1 MDKPFLRLLDKIE
14 EYEYKSLVWGDIHG
28 SLSEDDVIRFA
39 EELCGE
45 DCEADKLLDDLINKG
60 DLETLRK
67 KKKEYVD
74 IMNDLRLDLNQINN
88 GITLLDEN
96 EQIQVISKFNV
107 IEKEFKTYVKL
118 QATLKT
124 RKNVVILSE
133 FQGQLKNLFVIE
145 GQLVKKG
152 ALLAEINDSGLEEQL
167 DQMLIQANFTKDNF
181 DRVKRLWEK
190 NIGSEM
196 QFLKAKSDFEKSKKM
211 VEQIRDQLSKTKIYA
226 PFNGEI
232 DEIISNL
239 GSNLVPG
246 SPILRVVNL
255 DIIYAEA
262 QVPEKYVSSIS
273 LGTEA
278 IVSIPLLNKEVTS
291 KIVQTGNFINPNNRT
306 FRIEAP
312 VENKDK
318 RIKQNLNARI
328 KIKNYSNSKAKVVP
342 LRVLREDASGKPYL
356 YKLVTTDKKDIF
368 LTVKSFVEIGNSY
381 NEEIEITTGL
391 SLGDVIVLEGANNVE
406 DNQRVRVIE

>member
-1 MDKPFLRLLDKIE
+1 MKKLIITLSLILL
-14 EYEYKSLVWGDIHG
+14 
-28 SLSEDDVIRFA
+28 LSCNSSRNSSIN
-39 EELCGE
+39 
-45 DCEADKLLDDLINKG
+45 DLINKG
-60 DLETLRK
+60 DLETLKK

-74 IMNDLRLDLNQINN
+74 LMNDLRLDLNEINN
-88 GITLLDEN
+88 GIMLLDEN

-107 IEKEFKTYVKL
+107 IEKEFTTYVEL
-118 QATLKT
+118 QANLKS

-133 FQGQLKNLFVIE
+133 FQGALKNFFVRE

-152 ALLAEINDSGLEEQL
+152 ELLAEINDSGLKEQL
-167 DQMLIQANFTKDNF
+167 DQMLIQANYTKDNF
-181 DRVKRLWEK
+181 DRIKRLWEK

-196 QFLKAKSDFEKSKKM
+196 QFLKAKSDFETNNKM

-226 PFNGEI
+226 PFDGEI

-246 SPILRVVNL
+246 SPIVRVVNL

-262 QVPEKYVSSIS
+262 QVPEKYVSSIE

-278 IVSIPLLNKEVTS
+278 LVSIPLLNEEVTS
-291 KIVQTGNFINPNNRT
+291 KIVQSGNFINPNNRT
-306 FRIEAP
+306 FRVEAP

-328 KIKNYSNSKAKVVP
+328 KIKNYGNIKALVVP
-342 LRVLREDASGKPYL
+342 LRAIREDASGRPFI
-356 YKLVTTDKKDIF
+356 YKLVETDKKDIL
-368 LTVKSFVEIGNSY
+368 LTVKIFVETGAN
-381 NEEIEITTGL
+381 NDEEIEITKGL
-391 SLGDVIVLEGANNVE
+391 SIGDIIVLEGANNVE

>member
-1 MDKPFLRLLDKIE
+1 MKKLIITLSLILL
-14 EYEYKSLVWGDIHG
+14 
-28 SLSEDDVIRFA
+28 LSCNSSRNSSIN
-39 EELCGE
+39 
-45 DCEADKLLDDLINKG
+45 DLINKG
-60 DLETLRK
+60 DLETLKK

-74 IMNDLRLDLNQINN
+74 LMNDLRLDLNEINN
-88 GITLLDEN
+88 GIMLLDEN

-107 IEKEFKTYVKL
+107 IEKEFTTYVEL
-118 QATLKT
+118 QANLKS

-133 FQGQLKNLFVIE
+133 FQGALKNLFVRE

-152 ALLAEINDSGLEEQL
+152 KLLAEINDSGLKEQL
-167 DQMLIQANFTKDNF
+167 DQMLIQANYTKDNF

-196 QFLKAKSDFEKSKKM
+196 QFLKAKSDFETNNKM

-226 PFNGEI
+226 PFDGEI

-246 SPILRVVNL
+246 SSILRVVNL

-262 QVPEKYVSSIS
+262 QVPEKYVSSIE

-278 IVSIPLLNKEVTS
+278 LVSIPLLNKEVTS
-291 KIVQTGNFINPNNRT
+291 KIVQSGNFINPNNRT
-306 FRIEAP
+306 FRVEAP

-328 KIKNYSNSKAKVVP
+328 KIKNYSNIKALVVP
-342 LRVLREDASGKPYL
+342 LRVIREDASGRPFI
-356 YKLVTTDKKDIF
+356 YKLAETDKKDIL
-368 LTVKSFVEIGNSY
+368 LTVKIFVETGAN
-381 NEEIEITTGL
+381 NDEEIEITKGL
-391 SLGDVIVLEGANNVE
+391 SIGDIIVLEGANNVE
-406 DNQRVRVIE
+406 DKQRVRVIE

>member
-1 MDKPFLRLLDKIE
+1 MKKLIITLSLILL
-14 EYEYKSLVWGDIHG
+14 
-28 SLSEDDVIRFA
+28 LSCNSSRNSSIN
-39 EELCGE
+39 
-45 DCEADKLLDDLINKG
+45 DLINKG
-60 DLETLRK
+60 DLETLKK

-74 IMNDLRLDLNQINN
+74 LMNDLRLDLNDINN
-88 GITLLDEN
+88 GIMLLDEN

-107 IEKEFKTYVKL
+107 IEKEFTTYVEL
-118 QATLKT
+118 QANLKS

-133 FQGQLKNLFVIE
+133 FQGALKNLFVRE

-152 ALLAEINDSGLEEQL
+152 KLLAEINDSGLKEQL
-167 DQMLIQANFTKDNF
+167 DQMLIQANYTKDNF

-196 QFLKAKSDFEKSKKM
+196 QFLKAKSDFETNNKM

-226 PFNGEI
+226 PFDGEI

-246 SPILRVVNL
+246 SSILRVVNL

-262 QVPEKYVSSIS
+262 QVPEKYVSSIE

-278 IVSIPLLNKEVTS
+278 LVSIPLLNKEVTS
-291 KIVQTGNFINPNNRT
+291 KIVQSGNFINPNNRT
-306 FRIEAP
+306 FRVEAP

-328 KIKNYSNSKAKVVP
+328 KIKNYSNIKALVVP
-342 LRVLREDASGKPYL
+342 LRVIREDASGRPFI
-356 YKLVTTDKKDIF
+356 YKLVETDKKDVL
-368 LTVKSFVEIGNSY
+368 LTVKIFVETGAN
-381 NEEIEITTGL
+381 NDEEIEITKGL
-391 SLGDVIVLEGANNVE
+391 SIGDIIVLEGANNVE

>member
-1 MDKPFLRLLDKIE
+1 MKKLIITLSLILL
-14 EYEYKSLVWGDIHG
+14 
-28 SLSEDDVIRFA
+28 LSCNSSRNSSIN
-39 EELCGE
+39 
-45 DCEADKLLDDLINKG
+45 DLINKG
-60 DLETLRK
+60 DLETLKK

-74 IMNDLRLDLNQINN
+74 LMNDLRLDLNEINN
-88 GITLLDEN
+88 GIMLLDEN

-107 IEKEFKTYVKL
+107 IEKEFTTYVEL
-118 QATLKT
+118 QANLKS

-133 FQGQLKNLFVIE
+133 FQGALKNFFVRE

-152 ALLAEINDSGLEEQL
+152 ELLAEINDSGLKEQL
-167 DQMLIQANFTKDNF
+167 DQMLIQANYTKDNF

-196 QFLKAKSDFEKSKKM
+196 QFLKAKSDFETNNKM

-226 PFNGEI
+226 PFDGEI

-262 QVPEKYVSSIS
+262 QVPEKYVSSIE

-278 IVSIPLLNKEVTS
+278 LVSIPLLNKEVTS
-291 KIVQTGNFINPNNRT
+291 KIVQSGNFINPNNRT
-306 FRIEAP
+306 FRVEAP

-328 KIKNYSNSKAKVVP
+328 KIKNYSNIKALVVP
-342 LRVLREDASGKPYL
+342 LRVIREDASGRPFI
-356 YKLVTTDKKDIF
+356 YKLVETDKKDVL
-368 LTVKSFVEIGNSY
+368 LTVKIFVETGAN
-381 NEEIEITTGL
+381 NDEEIEITKGL
-391 SLGDVIVLEGANNVE
+391 SIGDIIVLEGANNVE

>member
-1 MDKPFLRLLDKIE
+1 MKKLIITLSLILL
-14 EYEYKSLVWGDIHG
+14 
-28 SLSEDDVIRFA
+28 LSCNSSRNSSIN
-39 EELCGE
+39 
-45 DCEADKLLDDLINKG
+45 DLINKG
-60 DLETLRK
+60 DLETLKK

-74 IMNDLRLDLNQINN
+74 LMNDLRLDLNDINN
-88 GITLLDEN
+88 GIMLLDEN

-107 IEKEFKTYVKL
+107 IEKEFTTYVEL
-118 QATLKT
+118 QANLKS

-133 FQGQLKNLFVIE
+133 FQGALKNLFVRE

-152 ALLAEINDSGLEEQL
+152 ELLAEINDSGLKEQL
-167 DQMLIQANFTKDNF
+167 DQMLIQANYTKDNF

-196 QFLKAKSDFEKSKKM
+196 QFLKAKSDFETNNKM

-226 PFNGEI
+226 PFDGEI

-246 SPILRVVNL
+246 SSILRVVNL

-262 QVPEKYVSSIS
+262 QVPEKYVSSIE

-278 IVSIPLLNKEVTS
+278 LVSIPLLNKEVTS
-291 KIVQTGNFINPNNRT
+291 KIVQSGNFINPNNRT
-306 FRIEAP
+306 FRVEAP

-328 KIKNYSNSKAKVVP
+328 KIKNYSNIKALVVP
-342 LRVLREDASGKPYL
+342 LRVIREDASGRPFI
-356 YKLVTTDKKDIF
+356 YKLVETDKKDIL
-368 LTVKSFVEIGNSY
+368 LTVKIFVETGAN
-381 NEEIEITTGL
+381 NDEEIEITKGL
-391 SLGDVIVLEGANNVE
+391 SIGDIIVLEGANNVE
-406 DNQRVRVIE
+406 DKQRVRVIE

>member
-1 MDKPFLRLLDKIE
+1 MKKLIITLSLILL
-14 EYEYKSLVWGDIHG
+14 
-28 SLSEDDVIRFA
+28 LSCNSSRNSSIN
-39 EELCGE
+39 
-45 DCEADKLLDDLINKG
+45 DLINKG
-60 DLETLRK
+60 DLETLKK

-74 IMNDLRLDLNQINN
+74 LMNDLRLDLNDINN
-88 GITLLDEN
+88 GIMLLDEN

-107 IEKEFKTYVKL
+107 IEKEFTTYVEL
-118 QATLKT
+118 QANLKS

-133 FQGQLKNLFVIE
+133 FQGALKNFFVRE

-152 ALLAEINDSGLEEQL
+152 ELLAEINDSGLKEQL
-167 DQMLIQANFTKDNF
+167 DQMLIQANYTKDNF

-196 QFLKAKSDFEKSKKM
+196 QFLKAKSDFETNNKM

-226 PFNGEI
+226 PFDGEI

-262 QVPEKYVSSIS
+262 QVPEKYVSSIE

-278 IVSIPLLNKEVTS
+278 LVSIPLLNKEVTS
-291 KIVQTGNFINPNNRT
+291 KIVQSGNFINPNNRT
-306 FRIEAP
+306 FRVEAP

-328 KIKNYSNSKAKVVP
+328 KIKNYSNITALVVP
-342 LRVLREDASGKPYL
+342 LRVIREDASGRPFI
-356 YKLVTTDKKDIF
+356 YKLVETDKKDIL
-368 LTVKSFVEIGNSY
+368 LTVKIFVETGAN
-381 NEEIEITTGL
+381 NDEEIEITKGL
-391 SLGDVIVLEGANNVE
+391 SIGDIIVLEGANNVE

>member
-1 MDKPFLRLLDKIE
+1 MKKIIITLSLTLLI
-14 EYEYKSLVWGDIHG
+14 SCNSSRNSSIN
-28 SLSEDDVIRFA
+28 
-39 EELCGE
+39 
-45 DCEADKLLDDLINKG
+45 DLINKG
-60 DLETLRK
+60 DLETLKK

-74 IMNDLRLDLNQINN
+74 LMNDLRLDLNDINN
-88 GITLLDEN
+88 GIMLLDEN

-107 IEKEFKTYVKL
+107 IEKEFTTYVEL
-118 QATLKT
+118 QANLKS

-133 FQGQLKNLFVIE
+133 FQGTLENLFVRE
-145 GQLVKKG
+145 GQHVKRG
-152 ALLAEINDSGLEEQL
+152 ELLAEINDSGLKEQL
-167 DQMLIQANFTKDNF
+167 DQMLIQANYTKDNF

-196 QFLKAKSDFEKSKKM
+196 QFLKAKSDFETSNKM

-226 PFNGEI
+226 PFDGEI

-255 DIIYAEA
+255 DKIYAEA
-262 QVPEKYVSSIS
+262 QVPEKYVSSIE

-278 IVSIPLLNKEVTS
+278 LVSIPLLNKEVTS
-291 KIVQTGNFINPNNRT
+291 KIVQSGNFINPNNRT
-306 FRIEAP
+306 FRVEAP
-312 VENKDK
+312 VENQDK

-328 KIKNYSNSKAKVVP
+328 KIKNYINLKALVVP
-342 LRVLREDASGKPYL
+342 LRVIREDASGNPFI
-356 YKLVTTDKKDIF
+356 YKLATTDKKDVF
-368 LTVKSFVEIGNSY
+368 LTVKIFVETGAN
-381 NEEIEITTGL
+381 NDEEIEITKGL
-391 SLGDVIVLEGANNVE
+391 SIGDIIVLEGANNVE

>member
-1 MDKPFLRLLDKIE
+1 MKKLIITLSLILL
-14 EYEYKSLVWGDIHG
+14 
-28 SLSEDDVIRFA
+28 LSCNSSRNSSIN
-39 EELCGE
+39 
-45 DCEADKLLDDLINKG
+45 DLINKG
-60 DLETLRK
+60 DLETLKK

-74 IMNDLRLDLNQINN
+74 LMNDLRLDLNNINN
-88 GITLLDEN
+88 GIMLLDEN

-107 IEKEFKTYVKL
+107 IEKEFTTYVEL
-118 QATLKT
+118 QANLKS
-124 RKNVVILSE
+124 RRNVIILSE
-133 FQGQLKNLFVIE
+133 FQGTLRNLFVRE

-152 ALLAEINDSGLEEQL
+152 ELLAEINDSGLKEQL
-167 DQMLIQANFTKDNF
+167 DQMLIQANYTKDNF

-196 QFLKAKSDFEKSKKM
+196 QFLKAKSDFETNNKM

-226 PFNGEI
+226 PFDGEI

-262 QVPEKYVSSIS
+262 QVPEKYVSSIE

-278 IVSIPLLNKEVTS
+278 LVSIPLLNKEVTS
-291 KIVQTGNFINPNNRT
+291 KIVQSGNFINPNNRT
-306 FRIEAP
+306 FRVEAP

-328 KIKNYSNSKAKVVP
+328 KIKNYSNIKALVVP
-342 LRVLREDASGKPYL
+342 LRVIREDASGRPFI
-356 YKLVTTDKKDIF
+356 YKLVETDKKDIL
-368 LTVKSFVEIGNSY
+368 LTVKIFVETGAN
-381 NEEIEITTGL
+381 NDEEIEITKGL
-391 SLGDVIVLEGANNVE
+391 SIGDIIVLEGANNVE

>member
-1 MDKPFLRLLDKIE
+1 MKKLIITLSLILL
-14 EYEYKSLVWGDIHG
+14 
-28 SLSEDDVIRFA
+28 LSCNSSRNSSIN
-39 EELCGE
+39 
-45 DCEADKLLDDLINKG
+45 DLINKG
-60 DLETLRK
+60 DLETLKK

-74 IMNDLRLDLNQINN
+74 LMNDLRLDLNDINN
-88 GITLLDEN
+88 GIMLLDEN

-107 IEKEFKTYVKL
+107 IEKEFTTYVEL
-118 QATLKT
+118 QANLKS

-133 FQGQLKNLFVIE
+133 FQGALKNLFVRE

-152 ALLAEINDSGLEEQL
+152 ELLAEINDSGLKEQL
-167 DQMLIQANFTKDNF
+167 DQMLIQANYTKDNF

-196 QFLKAKSDFEKSKKM
+196 QFLKAKSDFETNNKM

-226 PFNGEI
+226 PFDGEI

-262 QVPEKYVSSIS
+262 QVPEKYVSSIE

-278 IVSIPLLNKEVTS
+278 LVSIPLLNEEVTS
-291 KIVQTGNFINPNNRT
+291 KIVQSGNFINPNNRT
-306 FRIEAP
+306 FRVEAP

-328 KIKNYSNSKAKVVP
+328 KIKNYGNIKALVVP
-342 LRVLREDASGKPYL
+342 LRAIREDASGRPFI
-356 YKLVTTDKKDIF
+356 YKLVETDKKDIL
-368 LTVKSFVEIGNSY
+368 LTVKIFVETGAN
-381 NEEIEITTGL
+381 NDEEIEITKGL
-391 SLGDVIVLEGANNVE
+391 SIGDIIVLEGANNVE

>member
-1 MDKPFLRLLDKIE
+1 MKKLIITLSLILL
-14 EYEYKSLVWGDIHG
+14 
-28 SLSEDDVIRFA
+28 LSCNSSRNSSIN
-39 EELCGE
+39 
-45 DCEADKLLDDLINKG
+45 DLINKG
-60 DLETLRK
+60 DLETLKK

-74 IMNDLRLDLNQINN
+74 LMNDLRLDLNEINN
-88 GITLLDEN
+88 GIMLLDEN

-107 IEKEFKTYVKL
+107 IEKEFTTYVEL
-118 QATLKT
+118 QANLKS

-133 FQGQLKNLFVIE
+133 FQGALKNLFVRE

-152 ALLAEINDSGLEEQL
+152 KLLAEINDSGLKEQL
-167 DQMLIQANFTKDNF
+167 DQMLIQANYTKDNF
-181 DRVKRLWEK
+181 DRIKRLWEK

-196 QFLKAKSDFEKSKKM
+196 QFLKAKSDFETNNKM

-226 PFNGEI
+226 PFDGEI

-246 SPILRVVNL
+246 SSILRVVNL

-262 QVPEKYVSSIS
+262 QVPEKYVSSIE

-278 IVSIPLLNKEVTS
+278 LVSIPLLNKEVTS
-291 KIVQTGNFINPNNRT
+291 KIVQSGNFINPNNRT
-306 FRIEAP
+306 FRVEAP

-328 KIKNYSNSKAKVVP
+328 KIKNYSNIKALVVP
-342 LRVLREDASGKPYL
+342 LRVIREDASGRPFI
-356 YKLVTTDKKDIF
+356 YKLVETDKKDIL
-368 LTVKSFVEIGNSY
+368 LTVKIFVETGAN
-381 NEEIEITTGL
+381 NDEEIEITKGL
-391 SLGDVIVLEGANNVE
+391 SIGDIIVLEGANNVE
-406 DNQRVRVIE
+406 DKQRVRVIE

>member
-1 MDKPFLRLLDKIE
+1 MKKLIITLSLILLLGCNSSRNSSIN
-14 EYEYKSLVWGDIHG
+14 
-28 SLSEDDVIRFA
+28 
-39 EELCGE
+39 
-45 DCEADKLLDDLINKG
+45 DLINKG
-60 DLETLRK
+60 DLETLKK

-74 IMNDLRLDLNQINN
+74 LMNDLRLDLNDINN
-88 GITLLDEN
+88 GIMLLDEN

-107 IEKEFKTYVKL
+107 IEKEFTTYVEL
-118 QATLKT
+118 QANLKS

-133 FQGQLKNLFVIE
+133 FQGALKNLFVRE

-152 ALLAEINDSGLEEQL
+152 KLLAEINDSGLKEQL
-167 DQMLIQANFTKDNF
+167 DQMLIQANYTKDNF
-181 DRVKRLWEK
+181 DRIKRLWEK

-196 QFLKAKSDFEKSKKM
+196 QFLKAKSDFETNNKM

-226 PFNGEI
+226 PFDGEI

-262 QVPEKYVSSIS
+262 QVPEKYVSSIE

-278 IVSIPLLNKEVTS
+278 LVSIPLLNKEVTS
-291 KIVQTGNFINPNNRT
+291 KIVQSGNFINPNNRT
-306 FRIEAP
+306 FRVEAP

-328 KIKNYSNSKAKVVP
+328 KIKNYSNIKALVVP
-342 LRVLREDASGKPYL
+342 LRVIREDASGRPFI
-356 YKLVTTDKKDIF
+356 YKLVETDKKDIL
-368 LTVKSFVEIGNSY
+368 LTVKIFVETGAN
-381 NEEIEITTGL
+381 NDEEIEITKGL
-391 SLGDVIVLEGANNVE
+391 SIGDIIVLEGANNVE
-406 DNQRVRVIE
+406 DKQRVRVIE

>member
-1 MDKPFLRLLDKIE
+1 MKKLIIYLSLILLLGCNSSRNSSIN
-14 EYEYKSLVWGDIHG
+14 
-28 SLSEDDVIRFA
+28 
-39 EELCGE
+39 
-45 DCEADKLLDDLINKG
+45 DLINKG
-60 DLETLRK
+60 DLETLK
-67 KKKEYVD
+67 KRKKEYVD
-74 IMNDLRLDLNQINN
+74 LINDLRLDLNEINK

-107 IEKEFKTYVKL
+107 IEKEFDTYVKL
-118 QATLKT
+118 QANLKS

-133 FQGQLKNLFVIE
+133 FQGTLKNLFVKE
-145 GQLVKKG
+145 GHLVKKG
-152 ALLAEINDSGLEEQL
+152 QLLAEINDSGLKEQL
-167 DQMLIQANFTKDNF
+167 DQMLIQANYTQDNF

-196 QFLKAKSDFEKSKKM
+196 QFLKAKSDFETSNKM
-211 VEQIRDQLSKTKIYA
+211 VEQIRDQLPKTKIYA
-226 PFNGEI
+226 PFDGEI

-273 LGTEA
+273 IGTEA
-278 IVSIPLLNKEVTS
+278 IISIPLLNKELTS
-291 KIVQTGNFINPNNRT
+291 KIVQTGNFINPNSRT

-328 KIKNYSNSKAKVVP
+328 KIKNYSNDKSIVVP
-342 LRVLREDASGKPYL
+342 LRVLSEDASGKPFL

-368 LTVKSFVEIGNSY
+368 LTVKSFVITGANY
-381 NEEIEITTGL
+381 NQEIEITQGV
-391 SLGDVIVLEGANNVE
+391 SIGDIIVLEGANNVE

>member
-1 MDKPFLRLLDKIE
+1 MKKLIITLSLILL
-14 EYEYKSLVWGDIHG
+14 
-28 SLSEDDVIRFA
+28 LSCNSSRNSSIN
-39 EELCGE
+39 
-45 DCEADKLLDDLINKG
+45 DLINKG
-60 DLETLRK
+60 DLETLKK

-74 IMNDLRLDLNQINN
+74 LMNDLRLDLNDINN
-88 GITLLDEN
+88 GIMLLDEN

-107 IEKEFKTYVKL
+107 IEKEFTTYVEL
-118 QATLKT
+118 QANLKS

-133 FQGQLKNLFVIE
+133 FQGALKNLFVRE

-152 ALLAEINDSGLEEQL
+152 ELLAEINDSGLKEQL
-167 DQMLIQANFTKDNF
+167 DQMLIQANYTKDNF
-181 DRVKRLWEK
+181 DRIKRLWEK

-196 QFLKAKSDFEKSKKM
+196 QFLKAKSDFETNNKM

-226 PFNGEI
+226 PFDGEI

-246 SPILRVVNL
+246 SSILRVVNL

-262 QVPEKYVSSIS
+262 QVPEKYVSSIE

-278 IVSIPLLNKEVTS
+278 LVSIPLLNKEVTS
-291 KIVQTGNFINPNNRT
+291 KIVQSGNFINPNNRT
-306 FRIEAP
+306 FRVEAP

-328 KIKNYSNSKAKVVP
+328 KIKNYSNIKALVVP
-342 LRVLREDASGKPYL
+342 LRVIREDASGRPFI
-356 YKLVTTDKKDIF
+356 YKLVETDKKDIL
-368 LTVKSFVEIGNSY
+368 LTVKIFVETGAN
-381 NEEIEITTGL
+381 NDEEIEITKGL
-391 SLGDVIVLEGANNVE
+391 SIGDIIVLEGANNVE

>member
-1 MDKPFLRLLDKIE
+1 MKKLIITLSLILL
-14 EYEYKSLVWGDIHG
+14 
-28 SLSEDDVIRFA
+28 LSCNSSRNSSIN
-39 EELCGE
+39 
-45 DCEADKLLDDLINKG
+45 DLINKG
-60 DLETLRK
+60 DLETLKK

-74 IMNDLRLDLNQINN
+74 LMNDLRLDLNEINN
-88 GITLLDEN
+88 GIMLLDEN

-107 IEKEFKTYVKL
+107 IEKEFTTYVEL
-118 QATLKT
+118 QANLKS

-133 FQGQLKNLFVIE
+133 FQGALKNLFVRE

-152 ALLAEINDSGLEEQL
+152 ELLAEINDSGLKEQL
-167 DQMLIQANFTKDNF
+167 DQMLIQANYTKDNF

-196 QFLKAKSDFEKSKKM
+196 EFLKAKSDFETNNKM

-226 PFNGEI
+226 PFDGEI

-262 QVPEKYVSSIS
+262 QVPEKYVSSIE

-278 IVSIPLLNKEVTS
+278 LVSIPLLNKEVTS
-291 KIVQTGNFINPNNRT
+291 KIVQSGNFINPNNRT
-306 FRIEAP
+306 FRVEAP

-328 KIKNYSNSKAKVVP
+328 KIKNYSNIKALVVP
-342 LRVLREDASGKPYL
+342 LRVIREDASGRPFI
-356 YKLVTTDKKDIF
+356 YKLVETDKKDIL
-368 LTVKSFVEIGNSY
+368 LTVKIFVETGAN
-381 NEEIEITTGL
+381 NDEEIEITKGL
-391 SLGDVIVLEGANNVE
+391 SIGDIIVLEGANNVE

>member
-1 MDKPFLRLLDKIE
+1 MKKLI
-14 EYEYKSLVWGDIHG
+14 I
-28 SLSEDDVIRFA
+28 SLSLI
-39 EELCGE
+39 
-45 DCEADKLLDDLINKG
+45 LLLGCNSSRNSSINDLINKG
-60 DLETLRK
+60 DLETLK
-67 KKKEYVD
+67 KRKKEYVD
-74 IMNDLRLDLNQINN
+74 LINDLRLDLNEINK

-107 IEKEFKTYVKL
+107 IEKEFNTYVKL
-118 QATLKT
+118 QANLKS

-133 FQGQLKNLFVIE
+133 FQGTLKNLFVKE
-145 GQLVKKG
+145 GRLVKKG
-152 ALLAEINDSGLEEQL
+152 QLLAEINDSGLKEQL
-167 DQMLIQANFTKDNF
+167 DQMLIQANYTQDNF

-196 QFLKAKSDFEKSKKM
+196 QFLKAKSDFETSNKM

-226 PFNGEI
+226 PFDGEI

-273 LGTEA
+273 IGTEA
-278 IVSIPLLNKEVTS
+278 IISIPLLNKELTS
-291 KIVQTGNFINPNNRT
+291 KIVQTGNFINPNSRT

-328 KIKNYSNSKAKVVP
+328 KIKNYSNDKSIVVP
-342 LRVLREDASGKPYL
+342 LRVLSEDASGNPFL
-356 YKLVTTDKKDIF
+356 YKLVTTDKNDIF
-368 LTVKSFVEIGNSY
+368 LTVKSFVITGANY
-381 NEEIEITTGL
+381 NQEIEITQGV
-391 SLGDVIVLEGANNVE
+391 SIGDIIVLEGANNVE

>member
-1 MDKPFLRLLDKIE
+1 MKKLIITLSLILL
-14 EYEYKSLVWGDIHG
+14 
-28 SLSEDDVIRFA
+28 LSCNSSRNSSIN
-39 EELCGE
+39 
-45 DCEADKLLDDLINKG
+45 DLIDKG
-60 DLETLRK
+60 DLETLKK

-74 IMNDLRLDLNQINN
+74 LMNDLRLDLNDINN
-88 GITLLDEN
+88 GIMLLDEN

-107 IEKEFKTYVKL
+107 IEKEFTTYVEL
-118 QATLKT
+118 QANLKS

-133 FQGQLKNLFVIE
+133 FQGALKNLFVRE

-152 ALLAEINDSGLEEQL
+152 ELLAEINDSGLKEQL
-167 DQMLIQANFTKDNF
+167 DQMLIQANYTKDNF

-196 QFLKAKSDFEKSKKM
+196 QFLKAKSDFETNNKM

-226 PFNGEI
+226 PFDGEI

-239 GSNLVPG
+239 GSSLVPG
-246 SPILRVVNL
+246 SSILRVVNL

-262 QVPEKYVSSIS
+262 QVPEKYVSSIE

-278 IVSIPLLNKEVTS
+278 LVSIPLLNKEVTS
-291 KIVQTGNFINPNNRT
+291 KIVQSGNFINPNNRT
-306 FRIEAP
+306 FRVEAP

-328 KIKNYSNSKAKVVP
+328 KIKNYSNIKALVVP
-342 LRVLREDASGKPYL
+342 LRVIREDASGRPFI
-356 YKLVTTDKKDIF
+356 YKLVETDKKDIL
-368 LTVKSFVEIGNSY
+368 LTVKIFVETGAN
-381 NEEIEITTGL
+381 NDEEIEITKGL
-391 SLGDVIVLEGANNVE
+391 SIGDIIVLEGANNVE

>member
-1 MDKPFLRLLDKIE
+1 MKKLIITLSLILL
-14 EYEYKSLVWGDIHG
+14 
-28 SLSEDDVIRFA
+28 LSCNSSRNSSIN
-39 EELCGE
+39 
-45 DCEADKLLDDLINKG
+45 DLINKG
-60 DLETLRK
+60 DLETLKK

-74 IMNDLRLDLNQINN
+74 LMNDLRLDLNEINN
-88 GITLLDEN
+88 GIMLLDEN

-107 IEKEFKTYVKL
+107 IEKEFTTYVEL
-118 QATLKT
+118 QANLKS

-133 FQGQLKNLFVIE
+133 FQGALKNLFVRE

-152 ALLAEINDSGLEEQL
+152 ELLAEINDSGLKEQL
-167 DQMLIQANFTKDNF
+167 DQMLIQANYTKDNF
-181 DRVKRLWEK
+181 DRIKRLWEK

-196 QFLKAKSDFEKSKKM
+196 QFLKAKSDFETNNKM

-226 PFNGEI
+226 PFDGEI

-246 SPILRVVNL
+246 SSILRVVNL

-262 QVPEKYVSSIS
+262 QVPEKYVSSIE

-278 IVSIPLLNKEVTS
+278 LVSIPLLNKEVTS
-291 KIVQTGNFINPNNRT
+291 KIVQSGNFINPNNRT
-306 FRIEAP
+306 FRVEAP

-328 KIKNYSNSKAKVVP
+328 KIKNYSNIKALVVP
-342 LRVLREDASGKPYL
+342 LRVIREDASGRPFI
-356 YKLVTTDKKDIF
+356 YKLVETDKKDVL
-368 LTVKSFVEIGNSY
+368 LTVKIFVETGAN
-381 NEEIEITTGL
+381 NDEEIEITKGL
-391 SLGDVIVLEGANNVE
+391 SIGDIIVLEGANNVE

>member
-1 MDKPFLRLLDKIE
+1 MKKLIITLSLILL
-14 EYEYKSLVWGDIHG
+14 
-28 SLSEDDVIRFA
+28 LSCNSSRNSSIN
-39 EELCGE
+39 
-45 DCEADKLLDDLINKG
+45 DLINKG
-60 DLETLRK
+60 DLETLKK

-74 IMNDLRLDLNQINN
+74 LMNDLRLDLNDINN
-88 GITLLDEN
+88 GIMLLDEN

-107 IEKEFKTYVKL
+107 IEKEFTTYVEL
-118 QATLKT
+118 QANLKS

-133 FQGQLKNLFVIE
+133 FQGALKNLFVRE

-152 ALLAEINDSGLEEQL
+152 ELLAEINDSGLKEQL
-167 DQMLIQANFTKDNF
+167 DQMLIQANYTKDNF

-196 QFLKAKSDFEKSKKM
+196 QFLKAKSDFETNNKM

-226 PFNGEI
+226 PFDGEI

-262 QVPEKYVSSIS
+262 QVPEKYVSSIE

-278 IVSIPLLNKEVTS
+278 LVSIPLLNKEVTS
-291 KIVQTGNFINPNNRT
+291 KIVQSGNFINPNNRT
-306 FRIEAP
+306 FRVEAP

-328 KIKNYSNSKAKVVP
+328 KIKNYSNIKALVVP
-342 LRVLREDASGKPYL
+342 LRVIREDASGRPFI
-356 YKLVTTDKKDIF
+356 YKLAETDKKDIL
-368 LTVKSFVEIGNSY
+368 LTVKIFVETGAN
-381 NEEIEITTGL
+381 NDEEIEITKGL
-391 SLGDVIVLEGANNVE
+391 SIGDIIVLEGANNVE

>member
-1 MDKPFLRLLDKIE
+1 MKKLIITLSLILL
-14 EYEYKSLVWGDIHG
+14 
-28 SLSEDDVIRFA
+28 LSCNSSRNSSIN
-39 EELCGE
+39 
-45 DCEADKLLDDLINKG
+45 DLINKG
-60 DLETLRK
+60 DLETLKK

-74 IMNDLRLDLNQINN
+74 LMNDLRLDLNDINN
-88 GITLLDEN
+88 GIMLLDEN

-107 IEKEFKTYVKL
+107 IEKEFTTYVEL
-118 QATLKT
+118 QANLKS

-133 FQGQLKNLFVIE
+133 FQGALKNLFVRE

-152 ALLAEINDSGLEEQL
+152 ELLAEINDSGLKEQL
-167 DQMLIQANFTKDNF
+167 DQMLIQANYTKDNF

-196 QFLKAKSDFEKSKKM
+196 QFLKAKSDFETNNKM

-226 PFNGEI
+226 PFDGEI

-262 QVPEKYVSSIS
+262 QVPEKYVSSIE

-278 IVSIPLLNKEVTS
+278 LVSIPLLNKEVTS
-291 KIVQTGNFINPNNRT
+291 KIVQSGNFINPNNRT
-306 FRIEAP
+306 FRVEAP

-328 KIKNYSNSKAKVVP
+328 KIKNYSNIKALVVP
-342 LRVLREDASGKPYL
+342 LRVIREDASGRPFI
-356 YKLVTTDKKDIF
+356 YKLAEPKTADLIFRSGKVVCTGARSIPDVHVAINKVVDELRVLDMPVKDEKMKF
-368 LTVKSFVEIGNSY
+368 LRKTKVKS
-381 NEEIEITTGL
+381 
-391 SLGDVIVLEGANNVE
+391 NVS
-406 DNQRVRVIE
+406 NY

>member
-1 MDKPFLRLLDKIE
+1 MKKLIITLSLILL
-14 EYEYKSLVWGDIHG
+14 
-28 SLSEDDVIRFA
+28 LSCNSSRNSSIN
-39 EELCGE
+39 
-45 DCEADKLLDDLINKG
+45 DLINKG
-60 DLETLRK
+60 DLETLKK

-74 IMNDLRLDLNQINN
+74 LMNDLRLELNEINN
-88 GITLLDEN
+88 GIMLLDEN

-107 IEKEFKTYVKL
+107 IEKEFTTYVEL
-118 QATLKT
+118 QANLKS

-133 FQGQLKNLFVIE
+133 FQGALKNLFVRE

-152 ALLAEINDSGLEEQL
+152 ELLAEINDSGLKEQL
-167 DQMLIQANFTKDNF
+167 DQMLIQANYTKDNF
-181 DRVKRLWEK
+181 DRIKRLWEK

-196 QFLKAKSDFEKSKKM
+196 QFLKAKSDFETNNKM

-226 PFNGEI
+226 PFDGEI

-246 SPILRVVNL
+246 SSILRVVNL

-262 QVPEKYVSSIS
+262 QVPEKYVSSIE

-278 IVSIPLLNKEVTS
+278 LVSIPLLNKEITS
-291 KIVQTGNFINPNNRT
+291 KIVQSGNFINPNNRT
-306 FRIEAP
+306 FRVEAP

-328 KIKNYSNSKAKVVP
+328 KIKNYSNIKALVVP
-342 LRVLREDASGKPYL
+342 LRVIREDASGRPFI
-356 YKLVTTDKKDIF
+356 YKLVETDKKDVL
-368 LTVKSFVEIGNSY
+368 LTVKIFVETGAN
-381 NEEIEITTGL
+381 NDEEIEITKGL
-391 SLGDVIVLEGANNVE
+391 SIGDIIVLEGANNVE

>member
-1 MDKPFLRLLDKIE
+1 MKKLIITLSLILL
-14 EYEYKSLVWGDIHG
+14 
-28 SLSEDDVIRFA
+28 LSCNSSRNSSIN
-39 EELCGE
+39 
-45 DCEADKLLDDLINKG
+45 DLINKG
-60 DLETLRK
+60 DLETLKK

-74 IMNDLRLDLNQINN
+74 LMNDLRLDLNEINN
-88 GITLLDEN
+88 GIMLLDEN

-107 IEKEFKTYVKL
+107 IEKEFTTYVEL
-118 QATLKT
+118 QANLKS

-133 FQGQLKNLFVIE
+133 FQGALKNFFVRE

-152 ALLAEINDSGLEEQL
+152 ELLAEINDSGLKEQL
-167 DQMLIQANFTKDNF
+167 DQMLIQANYTKDNF

-196 QFLKAKSDFEKSKKM
+196 QFLKAKSDFETNNKM

-226 PFNGEI
+226 PFDGEI

-262 QVPEKYVSSIS
+262 QVPEKYVSSIE

-278 IVSIPLLNKEVTS
+278 LVSIPLLNKEITS
-291 KIVQTGNFINPNNRT
+291 KIVQSGNFINPNNRT
-306 FRIEAP
+306 FRVEAP

-328 KIKNYSNSKAKVVP
+328 KIKNYSNIKALVVP
-342 LRVLREDASGKPYL
+342 LRVIREDASGRPFI
-356 YKLVTTDKKDIF
+356 YKLVETDKKDIL
-368 LTVKSFVEIGNSY
+368 LTVKIFVETGAN
-381 NEEIEITTGL
+381 NDEEIEITKGL
-391 SLGDVIVLEGANNVE
+391 SIGDIIVLEGANNVE

>member
-1 MDKPFLRLLDKIE
+1 MKKLIITLSLILL
-14 EYEYKSLVWGDIHG
+14 
-28 SLSEDDVIRFA
+28 LSCNSSRNSSIN
-39 EELCGE
+39 
-45 DCEADKLLDDLINKG
+45 DLINKG
-60 DLETLRK
+60 DLETLKK

-74 IMNDLRLDLNQINN
+74 LMNDLRLDLNDINN
-88 GITLLDEN
+88 GIMLLDEN

-107 IEKEFKTYVKL
+107 IEKEFTTYVEL
-118 QATLKT
+118 QANLKS

-133 FQGQLKNLFVIE
+133 FQGALKNFFVRE

-152 ALLAEINDSGLEEQL
+152 ELLAEINDSGLKEQL
-167 DQMLIQANFTKDNF
+167 DQMLIQANYTKDNF
-181 DRVKRLWEK
+181 DRIKRLWEK

-196 QFLKAKSDFEKSKKM
+196 QFLKAKSDFETNNKM

-226 PFNGEI
+226 PFDGEI

-246 SPILRVVNL
+246 SSILRVVNL

-262 QVPEKYVSSIS
+262 QVPEKYVSSIE

-278 IVSIPLLNKEVTS
+278 LVSIPLLNKEVTS
-291 KIVQTGNFINPNNRT
+291 KIVQSGNFINPNNRT
-306 FRIEAP
+306 FRVEAP

-328 KIKNYSNSKAKVVP
+328 KIKNYSNIKALVVP
-342 LRVLREDASGKPYL
+342 LRVIREDASGRPFI
-356 YKLVTTDKKDIF
+356 YKLVETDKKDIL
-368 LTVKSFVEIGNSY
+368 LTVKIFVETGAN
-381 NEEIEITTGL
+381 NDEEIEITKGL
-391 SLGDVIVLEGANNVE
+391 SIGDIIVLEGANNVE

>member
-1 MDKPFLRLLDKIE
+1 MKKLIITLSLILLI
-14 EYEYKSLVWGDIHG
+14 SCNSSRNSSIN
-28 SLSEDDVIRFA
+28 
-39 EELCGE
+39 
-45 DCEADKLLDDLINKG
+45 DLINKG
-60 DLETLRK
+60 DLETLKK

-74 IMNDLRLDLNQINN
+74 LINDLRLELNEINN
-88 GITLLDEN
+88 GIMLLDEN

-107 IEKEFKTYVKL
+107 IEKEFTTYVEL
-118 QATLKT
+118 QANLKS

-133 FQGQLKNLFVIE
+133 FQGTLKNLFVRE

-152 ALLAEINDSGLEEQL
+152 ELLAEINDSGLKEQL
-167 DQMLIQANFTKDNF
+167 DQMLIQANYTKDNF

-196 QFLKAKSDFEKSKKM
+196 QFLKAKSDFETSNKM

-226 PFNGEI
+226 PFDGEI

-255 DIIYAEA
+255 DKIYAEA
-262 QVPEKYVSSIS
+262 QVPEKYVSSIE

-278 IVSIPLLNKEVTS
+278 LVSIPLLNKEVTS
-291 KIVQTGNFINPNNRT
+291 KIVQSGNFINPNNRT
-306 FRIEAP
+306 FRVEAP
-312 VENKDK
+312 VENQDK

-328 KIKNYSNSKAKVVP
+328 KIKNYINLKALVVP
-342 LRVLREDASGKPYL
+342 LRVIREDASGNPFI
-356 YKLVTTDKKDIF
+356 YKLVTTDKKDVF
-368 LTVKSFVEIGNSY
+368 LTVKIFVETGAN
-381 NEEIEITTGL
+381 NDEEIEITKGL
-391 SLGDVIVLEGANNVE
+391 SIGDIIVLEGANNVE

>member
-1 MDKPFLRLLDKIE
+1 MKKLIITLSLILL
-14 EYEYKSLVWGDIHG
+14 
-28 SLSEDDVIRFA
+28 LSCNSSRNSSIN
-39 EELCGE
+39 
-45 DCEADKLLDDLINKG
+45 DLINKG
-60 DLETLRK
+60 DLETLKK

-74 IMNDLRLDLNQINN
+74 LMNDLRLDLNEINN
-88 GITLLDEN
+88 GIMLLDEN

-107 IEKEFKTYVKL
+107 IEKEFTTYVEL
-118 QATLKT
+118 QANLKS

-133 FQGQLKNLFVIE
+133 FQGALKNLFVRE

-152 ALLAEINDSGLEEQL
+152 KLLAEINDSGLKEQL
-167 DQMLIQANFTKDNF
+167 DQMLIQANYTKDNF

-196 QFLKAKSDFEKSKKM
+196 QFLKAKSDFETNNKM

-226 PFNGEI
+226 PFDGEI

-262 QVPEKYVSSIS
+262 QVPEKYVSSIE

-278 IVSIPLLNKEVTS
+278 LVSIPLLNKEVTS
-291 KIVQTGNFINPNNRT
+291 KIVQSGNFINPNNRT
-306 FRIEAP
+306 FRVEAP

-328 KIKNYSNSKAKVVP
+328 KIKNYSNIKALVVP
-342 LRVLREDASGKPYL
+342 LRVIREDASGRPFI
-356 YKLVTTDKKDIF
+356 YKLAETDKKDIL
-368 LTVKSFVEIGNSY
+368 LTVKIFVETGAN
-381 NEEIEITTGL
+381 NDEEIEITKGL
-391 SLGDVIVLEGANNVE
+391 SIGDIIVLEGANNVE
-406 DNQRVRVIE
+406 DKQRVRVIE

>member
-1 MDKPFLRLLDKIE
+1 MKKLIITLSLILL
-14 EYEYKSLVWGDIHG
+14 
-28 SLSEDDVIRFA
+28 LSCNSSRNSSIN
-39 EELCGE
+39 
-45 DCEADKLLDDLINKG
+45 DLINKG
-60 DLETLRK
+60 DLETLKK

-74 IMNDLRLDLNQINN
+74 LMNDLRLDLNEINN
-88 GITLLDEN
+88 GIMLLDEN

-107 IEKEFKTYVKL
+107 IEKEFTTYVEL
-118 QATLKT
+118 QANLKS

-133 FQGQLKNLFVIE
+133 FQGALKNFFVRE

-152 ALLAEINDSGLEEQL
+152 ELLAEINDSGLKEQL
-167 DQMLIQANFTKDNF
+167 DQMLIQANYTKDNF

-196 QFLKAKSDFEKSKKM
+196 QFLKAKSDFETNNKM

-226 PFNGEI
+226 PFDGEI

-262 QVPEKYVSSIS
+262 QVPEKYVSSIE

-278 IVSIPLLNKEVTS
+278 LVSIPLLNKEVTS
-291 KIVQTGNFINPNNRT
+291 KIVQSGNFINPNNRT
-306 FRIEAP
+306 FRVEAP

-328 KIKNYSNSKAKVVP
+328 KIKNYSNIKALVVP
-342 LRVLREDASGKPYL
+342 LRVIREDASGRPFI
-356 YKLVTTDKKDIF
+356 YKLVETDKKDIL
-368 LTVKSFVEIGNSY
+368 LTVKIFVETGAN
-381 NEEIEITTGL
+381 NDEEIEITKGL
-391 SLGDVIVLEGANNVE
+391 SIGDIIVLEGANNVE

>member
-1 MDKPFLRLLDKIE
+1 MKKLIITLSLILL
-14 EYEYKSLVWGDIHG
+14 
-28 SLSEDDVIRFA
+28 LSCNSSRNSSIN
-39 EELCGE
+39 
-45 DCEADKLLDDLINKG
+45 DLINKG
-60 DLETLRK
+60 DLETLKK

-74 IMNDLRLDLNQINN
+74 LMNDLRLDLNEINN
-88 GITLLDEN
+88 GIMLLDEN

-107 IEKEFKTYVKL
+107 IEKEFTTYVEL
-118 QATLKT
+118 QANLKS

-133 FQGQLKNLFVIE
+133 FQGALKNLFVRE

-152 ALLAEINDSGLEEQL
+152 KLLAEINDSGLKEQL
-167 DQMLIQANFTKDNF
+167 DQMLIQANYTKDNF

-196 QFLKAKSDFEKSKKM
+196 QFLKAKSDFETNNKM

-226 PFNGEI
+226 PFDGEI

-246 SPILRVVNL
+246 SSILRVVNL

-262 QVPEKYVSSIS
+262 QVPEKYVSSIE

-278 IVSIPLLNKEVTS
+278 LVSIPLLNKEVTS
-291 KIVQTGNFINPNNRT
+291 KIVQSGNFINPNNRT
-306 FRIEAP
+306 FRVEAP

-328 KIKNYSNSKAKVVP
+328 KIKNYSNIKALVVP
-342 LRVLREDASGKPYL
+342 LRVIREDASGRPFI
-356 YKLVTTDKKDIF
+356 YKLAETDKKDIL
-368 LTVKSFVEIGNSY
+368 LTVKIFVETGAN
-381 NEEIEITTGL
+381 NDEEIEITKGL
-391 SLGDVIVLEGANNVE
+391 SIGDIIVLEGANNVE

>member
-1 MDKPFLRLLDKIE
+1 MKKLIITLSLILL
-14 EYEYKSLVWGDIHG
+14 
-28 SLSEDDVIRFA
+28 LSCNSSRNSSIN
-39 EELCGE
+39 
-45 DCEADKLLDDLINKG
+45 DLINKG
-60 DLETLRK
+60 DLETLKK

-74 IMNDLRLDLNQINN
+74 LMNDLRLDLNDINN
-88 GITLLDEN
+88 GIMLLDEN

-107 IEKEFKTYVKL
+107 IEKEFTTYVEL
-118 QATLKT
+118 QANLKS

-133 FQGQLKNLFVIE
+133 FQGALKNLFVRE

-152 ALLAEINDSGLEEQL
+152 KLLAEINDSGLKEQL
-167 DQMLIQANFTKDNF
+167 DQMLIQANYTKDNF
-181 DRVKRLWEK
+181 DRIKRLWEK

-196 QFLKAKSDFEKSKKM
+196 QFLKAKSDFETNNKM

-226 PFNGEI
+226 PFDGEI

-246 SPILRVVNL
+246 SSILRVVNL

-262 QVPEKYVSSIS
+262 QVPEKYVSSIE

-278 IVSIPLLNKEVTS
+278 LVSIPLLNKEVTS
-291 KIVQTGNFINPNNRT
+291 KIVQSGNFINPNNRT
-306 FRIEAP
+306 FRVEAP

-328 KIKNYSNSKAKVVP
+328 KIKNYSNIKALVVP
-342 LRVLREDASGKPYL
+342 LRVIREDASGRPFI
-356 YKLVTTDKKDIF
+356 YKLAETDKKDIL
-368 LTVKSFVEIGNSY
+368 LTVKIFVETGAN
-381 NEEIEITTGL
+381 NDEEIEITKGL
-391 SLGDVIVLEGANNVE
+391 SIGDIIVLEGANNVE

>member
-1 MDKPFLRLLDKIE
+1 MKKLIITLSLILLI
-14 EYEYKSLVWGDIHG
+14 SCNSSRNSSIN
-28 SLSEDDVIRFA
+28 
-39 EELCGE
+39 
-45 DCEADKLLDDLINKG
+45 DLINKG
-60 DLETLRK
+60 DLETLKK

-74 IMNDLRLDLNQINN
+74 LMNDLRLDLNDINN
-88 GITLLDEN
+88 GIMLLDEN
-96 EQIQVISKFNV
+96 EQIQIISKFNV
-107 IEKEFKTYVKL
+107 IEKEFTTYVEL
-118 QATLKT
+118 QANLKS

-133 FQGQLKNLFVIE
+133 FQGALKNLFVRE

-152 ALLAEINDSGLEEQL
+152 ELLAEINDSGLKEQL
-167 DQMLIQANFTKDNF
+167 DQMLIQANYTKDNF

-196 QFLKAKSDFEKSKKM
+196 QFLKAKSDFETNNKM

-226 PFNGEI
+226 PFDGEI

-255 DIIYAEA
+255 DKIYAEA
-262 QVPEKYVSSIS
+262 QVPEKYVSSIE

-278 IVSIPLLNKEVTS
+278 LVSIPLLNKEVTS
-291 KIVQTGNFINPNNRT
+291 KIVQSGNFINPNNRT
-306 FRIEAP
+306 FRVEAP

-328 KIKNYSNSKAKVVP
+328 KIKNYSNIKALVVP
-342 LRVLREDASGKPYL
+342 LRVIREDASGRPFI
-356 YKLVTTDKKDIF
+356 YKLAETDKKDIL
-368 LTVKSFVEIGNSY
+368 LTVKIFVETGAN
-381 NEEIEITTGL
+381 NDEEIEITKGL
-391 SLGDVIVLEGANNVE
+391 SIGDIIVLEGANNVE

>member
-1 MDKPFLRLLDKIE
+1 MKKLIITLSLILL
-14 EYEYKSLVWGDIHG
+14 
-28 SLSEDDVIRFA
+28 LSCNSSRNSSIN
-39 EELCGE
+39 
-45 DCEADKLLDDLINKG
+45 DLINKG
-60 DLETLRK
+60 DLETLKK

-74 IMNDLRLDLNQINN
+74 LMNDLRLDLNEINN
-88 GITLLDEN
+88 GIMLLDEN

-107 IEKEFKTYVKL
+107 IEKEFTTYVEL
-118 QATLKT
+118 QANLKS

-133 FQGQLKNLFVIE
+133 FQGALKNLFVRE

-152 ALLAEINDSGLEEQL
+152 ELLAEINDSGLKEQL
-167 DQMLIQANFTKDNF
+167 DQMLIQANYTKDNF

-196 QFLKAKSDFEKSKKM
+196 QFLKAKSDFETNNKM

-226 PFNGEI
+226 PFDGEI

-246 SPILRVVNL
+246 SPIVRVVNL

-262 QVPEKYVSSIS
+262 QVPEKYVSSIE

-278 IVSIPLLNKEVTS
+278 LVSIPLLNKEVTS
-291 KIVQTGNFINPNNRT
+291 KIVQSGNFINPNNRT
-306 FRIEAP
+306 FRVEAP

-328 KIKNYSNSKAKVVP
+328 KIKNYSNIKALVVP
-342 LRVLREDASGKPYL
+342 LRVIREDASGRPFI
-356 YKLVTTDKKDIF
+356 YKLVETDKKDIL
-368 LTVKSFVEIGNSY
+368 LTVKIFVETGAN
-381 NEEIEITTGL
+381 NDEEIEITKGL
-391 SLGDVIVLEGANNVE
+391 SIGDIIVLEGANNVE

>member
-1 MDKPFLRLLDKIE
+1 MKKLIITLSLILL
-14 EYEYKSLVWGDIHG
+14 
-28 SLSEDDVIRFA
+28 LSCNSSRNSSIN
-39 EELCGE
+39 
-45 DCEADKLLDDLINKG
+45 DLINKG
-60 DLETLRK
+60 DLETLKK

-74 IMNDLRLDLNQINN
+74 LMNDLRLDLNDINN
-88 GITLLDEN
+88 GIMLLDEN

-107 IEKEFKTYVKL
+107 IEKEFTTYVEL
-118 QATLKT
+118 QANLKS

-133 FQGQLKNLFVIE
+133 FQGALKNLFVRE

-152 ALLAEINDSGLEEQL
+152 ELLAEINDSGLKEQL
-167 DQMLIQANFTKDNF
+167 DQMLIQANYTKDNF

-196 QFLKAKSDFEKSKKM
+196 QFLKAKSDFETNNKM

-226 PFNGEI
+226 PFDGEI

-246 SPILRVVNL
+246 SSILRVVNL

-262 QVPEKYVSSIS
+262 QVPEKYVSSIE

-278 IVSIPLLNKEVTS
+278 LVSIPLLNKEVTS
-291 KIVQTGNFINPNNRT
+291 KIVQSGNFINPNNRT
-306 FRIEAP
+306 FRVEAP

-328 KIKNYSNSKAKVVP
+328 KIKNYSNIKALVVP
-342 LRVLREDASGKPYL
+342 LRVIREDASGRPFI
-356 YKLVTTDKKDIF
+356 YKLVETDKKDIL
-368 LTVKSFVEIGNSY
+368 LTVKIFVETGAN
-381 NEEIEITTGL
+381 NDEEIEITKGL
-391 SLGDVIVLEGANNVE
+391 SIGDIIVLEGVNNVE
-406 DNQRVRVIE
+406 DKQRVRVIE

>member
-1 MDKPFLRLLDKIE
+1 MKKLIITLSLILL
-14 EYEYKSLVWGDIHG
+14 
-28 SLSEDDVIRFA
+28 LSCNSSRNSSIN
-39 EELCGE
+39 
-45 DCEADKLLDDLINKG
+45 DLINKG
-60 DLETLRK
+60 DLETLKK

-74 IMNDLRLDLNQINN
+74 LMNDLRLDLNDINN
-88 GITLLDEN
+88 GIMLLDEN

-107 IEKEFKTYVKL
+107 IEKEFTTYVEL
-118 QATLKT
+118 QANLKS

-133 FQGQLKNLFVIE
+133 FQGALKNLFVRE

-152 ALLAEINDSGLEEQL
+152 ELLAEINDSGLKEQL
-167 DQMLIQANFTKDNF
+167 DQMLIQANYTKDNF
-181 DRVKRLWEK
+181 DRIKRLWEK

-196 QFLKAKSDFEKSKKM
+196 QFLKAKSDFETNNKM

-226 PFNGEI
+226 PFDGEI

-262 QVPEKYVSSIS
+262 QVPEKYVSSIE

-278 IVSIPLLNKEVTS
+278 LVSIPLLNKEITS
-291 KIVQTGNFINPNNRT
+291 KIVQSGNFINPNNRT
-306 FRIEAP
+306 FRVEAP

-328 KIKNYSNSKAKVVP
+328 KIKNYSNIKALVVP
-342 LRVLREDASGKPYL
+342 LRVIREDASGRPFI
-356 YKLVTTDKKDIF
+356 YKLVETDKKDVL
-368 LTVKSFVEIGNSY
+368 LTVKIFVETGAN
-381 NEEIEITTGL
+381 NDEEIEITKGL
-391 SLGDVIVLEGANNVE
+391 SIGDIIVLEGANNVE

>member
-1 MDKPFLRLLDKIE
+1 MKKLIITLSLILL
-14 EYEYKSLVWGDIHG
+14 
-28 SLSEDDVIRFA
+28 LSCNSSRNSSIN
-39 EELCGE
+39 
-45 DCEADKLLDDLINKG
+45 DLINKG
-60 DLETLRK
+60 DLETLKK

-74 IMNDLRLDLNQINN
+74 LMNDLRLDLNDINN
-88 GITLLDEN
+88 GIMLLDEN

-107 IEKEFKTYVKL
+107 IEKEFTTYVEL
-118 QATLKT
+118 QANLKS

-133 FQGQLKNLFVIE
+133 FQGALKNLFVRE

-152 ALLAEINDSGLEEQL
+152 ELLAEINDSGLKEQL
-167 DQMLIQANFTKDNF
+167 DQMLIQANYTKDNF

-196 QFLKAKSDFEKSKKM
+196 QFLKAKSDFETNNKM

-226 PFNGEI
+226 PFDGEI

-262 QVPEKYVSSIS
+262 QVPEKYVSSIE

-278 IVSIPLLNKEVTS
+278 LVSIPLLNKEVTS
-291 KIVQTGNFINPNNRT
+291 KIVQSGNFINPNNRT
-306 FRIEAP
+306 FRVEAP

-328 KIKNYSNSKAKVVP
+328 KIKNYGNIKALVVP
-342 LRVLREDASGKPYL
+342 LRAIREDASGRPFI
-356 YKLVTTDKKDIF
+356 YKLVETDKKDIL
-368 LTVKSFVEIGNSY
+368 LTVKIFVETGAN
-381 NEEIEITTGL
+381 NDEEIEITKGL
-391 SLGDVIVLEGANNVE
+391 SIGDIIVLEGANNVE

>member
-1 MDKPFLRLLDKIE
+1 MKKLIITLSLILL
-14 EYEYKSLVWGDIHG
+14 
-28 SLSEDDVIRFA
+28 LSCNSSRNSSIN
-39 EELCGE
+39 
-45 DCEADKLLDDLINKG
+45 DLINKG
-60 DLETLRK
+60 DLETLKK

-74 IMNDLRLDLNQINN
+74 LMNDLRLDLNDINN
-88 GITLLDEN
+88 GIILLDEN

-107 IEKEFKTYVKL
+107 IEKEFTTYVEL
-118 QATLKT
+118 QANLKS

-133 FQGQLKNLFVIE
+133 FQGALKNLFVRE

-152 ALLAEINDSGLEEQL
+152 ELLAEINDSGLKEQL
-167 DQMLIQANFTKDNF
+167 DQMLIQANYTKDNF

-196 QFLKAKSDFEKSKKM
+196 QFLKAKSDFETNNKM

-226 PFNGEI
+226 PFDGEI

-262 QVPEKYVSSIS
+262 QVPEKYVSSIE

-278 IVSIPLLNKEVTS
+278 LVSIPLLNKEVTS
-291 KIVQTGNFINPNNRT
+291 KIVQSGNFINPNNRT
-306 FRIEAP
+306 FRVEAP

-328 KIKNYSNSKAKVVP
+328 KIKNYSNIKALVVP
-342 LRVLREDASGKPYL
+342 LRVIREDASGRPFI
-356 YKLVTTDKKDIF
+356 YKLVETDKKDIL
-368 LTVKSFVEIGNSY
+368 LTVKTFVETGAN
-381 NEEIEITTGL
+381 NDQEIEINKGL
-391 SLGDVIVLEGANNVE
+391 SVGDIIVLEGANNVE

>member
-1 MDKPFLRLLDKIE
+1 MKKLIITVSLILLI
-14 EYEYKSLVWGDIHG
+14 SCNSSRNSSIN
-28 SLSEDDVIRFA
+28 
-39 EELCGE
+39 
-45 DCEADKLLDDLINKG
+45 DLINNG
-60 DLETLRK
+60 DLETLKK

-74 IMNDLRLDLNQINN
+74 LINDLRLELNEINN
-88 GITLLDEN
+88 GIMLLDEN

-107 IEKEFKTYVKL
+107 IEKEFTTYVEL
-118 QATLKT
+118 QANLKS

-133 FQGQLKNLFVIE
+133 FQGTLKNLFVRE

-152 ALLAEINDSGLEEQL
+152 ELLAEINDSGLKEQL
-167 DQMLIQANFTKDNF
+167 DQMLIQANYTKDNF

-196 QFLKAKSDFEKSKKM
+196 QFLKAKSDFETSNKM

-226 PFNGEI
+226 PFDGEI

-255 DIIYAEA
+255 DKIYAEA
-262 QVPEKYVSSIS
+262 QVPEKYVSSIE

-278 IVSIPLLNKEVTS
+278 LVSIPLLNKEVTS
-291 KIVQTGNFINPNNRT
+291 KIVQSGNFINPNNRT
-306 FRIEAP
+306 FRVEAP
-312 VENKDK
+312 VENQDK

-328 KIKNYSNSKAKVVP
+328 KIKNYINLKALVVP
-342 LRVLREDASGKPYL
+342 LRVIREDASGNPFI
-356 YKLVTTDKKDIF
+356 YKLVTTDKKDVF
-368 LTVKSFVEIGNSY
+368 LTVKIFVETGAN
-381 NEEIEITTGL
+381 NDEEIEITKGL
-391 SLGDVIVLEGANNVE
+391 SIGDIIVLEGANNVE

>member
-1 MDKPFLRLLDKIE
+1 MKKLIITLSLILL
-14 EYEYKSLVWGDIHG
+14 
-28 SLSEDDVIRFA
+28 LSCNSSRNSSIN
-39 EELCGE
+39 
-45 DCEADKLLDDLINKG
+45 DLINKG
-60 DLETLRK
+60 DLETLKK

-74 IMNDLRLDLNQINN
+74 LMNDLRLDLNDINN
-88 GITLLDEN
+88 GIMLLDEN

-107 IEKEFKTYVKL
+107 IEKEFTTYVEL
-118 QATLKT
+118 QANLKS

-133 FQGQLKNLFVIE
+133 FQGALKNLFVRE

-152 ALLAEINDSGLEEQL
+152 KLLAEINDSGLKEQL
-167 DQMLIQANFTKDNF
+167 DQMLIQANYTKDNF

-196 QFLKAKSDFEKSKKM
+196 QFLKAKSDFETNNKM

-226 PFNGEI
+226 PFDGEI

-239 GSNLVPG
+239 GTSLVPG
-246 SPILRVVNL
+246 SSILRVVNL

-262 QVPEKYVSSIS
+262 QVPEKYVSSIE

-278 IVSIPLLNKEVTS
+278 LVSIPLLNKEVTS
-291 KIVQTGNFINPNNRT
+291 KIVQSGNFINPNNRT
-306 FRIEAP
+306 FRVEAP

-328 KIKNYSNSKAKVVP
+328 KIKNYSNIKALVVP
-342 LRVLREDASGKPYL
+342 LRVIREDASGRPFI
-356 YKLVTTDKKDIF
+356 YKLAETDKKDIL
-368 LTVKSFVEIGNSY
+368 LTVKIFVETGAN
-381 NEEIEITTGL
+381 NDEEIEITKGL
-391 SLGDVIVLEGANNVE
+391 SIGDIIVLEGANNVE
-406 DNQRVRVIE
+406 DKQRVRVIE

>member
-1 MDKPFLRLLDKIE
+1 MKKLIITLSLILLI
-14 EYEYKSLVWGDIHG
+14 SCNSSRNSSIN
-28 SLSEDDVIRFA
+28 
-39 EELCGE
+39 
-45 DCEADKLLDDLINKG
+45 DLINKG
-60 DLETLRK
+60 DLETLKK

-74 IMNDLRLDLNQINN
+74 LMNDLRLDLNEINN
-88 GITLLDEN
+88 GIMLLDEN

-107 IEKEFKTYVKL
+107 IEKEFTTYVEL
-118 QATLKT
+118 QANLKS

-133 FQGQLKNLFVIE
+133 FQGALKNLFVRE

-152 ALLAEINDSGLEEQL
+152 ELLAEINDSGLKEQL
-167 DQMLIQANFTKDNF
+167 DQMLIQANYTKDNF

-196 QFLKAKSDFEKSKKM
+196 QFLKAKSDFETNNKM

-226 PFNGEI
+226 PFDGEI

-262 QVPEKYVSSIS
+262 QVPEKYVSSIE

-278 IVSIPLLNKEVTS
+278 LVSIPLLNKEITS
-291 KIVQTGNFINPNNRT
+291 KIVQSGNFINPNNRT
-306 FRIEAP
+306 FRVEAP

-328 KIKNYSNSKAKVVP
+328 KIKNYSNIKALVVP
-342 LRVLREDASGKPYL
+342 LRVIREDASGRPFI
-356 YKLVTTDKKDIF
+356 YKLVETDKKDIL
-368 LTVKSFVEIGNSY
+368 LTVKIFVETGAN
-381 NEEIEITTGL
+381 NDEEIEITKGL
-391 SLGDVIVLEGANNVE
+391 SIGDIIVLEGANNVE